1 MEKVVI
7 RSAVPGDAARMLEI
21 YAGYVQHTAISF
33 EYVSPTLEVFLSR
46 IAAVQAMYP
55 WLALEVDGR
64 VMGYAY
70 AGRFHGRAA
79 FDWDCETTIY
89 LDPEVR
95 GRGLGRR
102 LYGALEAALRG
113 MGVET
118 MYALIAFA
126 DPEDEHL
133 TNASARFHTR
143 MGYQQAGRL
152 HRCGYKF
159 GRWYDMLYM
168 EKAIGKH
175 GAPVA
180 RLTPYRGEVLPSL
193 L

>member
-1 MEKVVI
+1 MEKIVI
-7 RSAVPGDAARMLEI
+7 RSAAPGDAARMLEI
-21 YAGYVQHTAISF
+21 YAGYVENTSVSF
-33 EYVSPTLEVFLSR
+33 EYVPPSLDTFLGR
-46 IAAVQAMYP
+46 IEAVQAVYP

-70 AGRFHGRAA
+70 AGRFHGQAA
-79 FDWDCETTIY
+79 FDWVCETTIY
-89 LDPEVR
+89 LDPEAR

-113 MGVET
+113 MGIQT

-133 TNASARFHTR
+133 TNASARFHAR
-143 MGYQQAGRL
+143 MGYRQVGRL
-152 HRCGYKF
+152 NRCGYKF

-168 EKAIGKH
+168 EKPIGEH
-175 GAPVA
+175 GAPAARVA
-180 RLTPYRGEVLPSL
+180 PYRGEGVGRLC
-193 L
+193 